1 MPTPRRYASQA
12 ERQAAYRRRQA
23 EVRRKEQEAK
33 GLPALPAVA
42 SIPGHARWQALLG
55 QAELLLRTVQ
65 EEMQEYYDGRSESWQ
80 EAERGEVFRERLQA
94 VQEAQATIEDLS
106 R

>member
-12 ERQAAYRRRQA
+12 ERQAAYRQRQA
-23 EVRRKEQEAK
+23 ELRRKEQEAK
-33 GLPALPAVA
+33 GLPALPAIA
-42 SIPGHARWQALLG
+42 SIPGHARWQGLLR
-55 QAELLLRTVQ
+55 QAELLLRIVQ

-80 EAERGEVFRERLQA
+80 EGERGEVFLERLQA
-94 VQEAQATIEDLS
+94 VQEAHATIEDLS

>member
-23 EVRRKEQEAK
+23 EARGKEQAAK
-33 GLPALPAVA
+33 GLPPLPAIA
-42 SIPGHARWQALLG
+42 SLPGHARWQGLLG
-55 QAELLLRTVQ
+55 QAGLLLRTVQ
-65 EEMQEYYDGRSESWQ
+65 EEMQEYYDGRSQSWQ
-80 EAERGEVFRERLQA
+80 EGERGEAFREHLQA
-94 VQEAQATIEDLS
+94 VQEVQEAAEDLS